1 MNDVARNWV
10 EGETGKMLPPSLPL
24 RPRSEG
30 SSIVKFLPLQGSPTS
45 LQGRSLKGRPAILRP
60 SGRKSS

>member
-10 EGETGKMLPPSLPL
+10 EGETGKNVTSVPPAPTKVGRVLDRQIFTTSRLADFAS
-24 RPRSEG
+24 RSE
-30 SSIVKFLPLQGSPTS
+30 LE
-45 LQGRSLKGRPAILRP
+45 GRPAILRP